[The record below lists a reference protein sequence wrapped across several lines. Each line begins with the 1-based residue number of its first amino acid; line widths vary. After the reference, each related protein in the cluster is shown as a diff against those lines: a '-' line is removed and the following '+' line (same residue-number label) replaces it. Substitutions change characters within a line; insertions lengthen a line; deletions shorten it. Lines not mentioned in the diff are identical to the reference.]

1 MTTPQSEVIPR
12 GVETILLVD
21 SDPEPRKLAAFML
34 AKQGYTVIEARN
46 GEDALRVFDSRG
58 AEIDLLLT
66 EILMSKVTGPDL
78 AARLI
83 ALQPRMRV
91 LYMSHANHQRIARH
105 LQIDPER
112 GFLPKP
118 FTMRILA
125 GKVREVL
132 DAQRAKALAMAV
144 HERE

>member
-1 MTTPQSEVIPR
+1 MQV
-12 GVETILLVD
+12 
-21 SDPEPRKLAAFML
+21 
-34 AKQGYTVIEARN
+34 
-46 GEDALRVFDSRG
+46 
-58 AEIDLLLT
+58 DLLLT

-78 AARLI
+78 AARLL

>member
-1 MTTPQSEVIPR
+1 MTTLQSEVIPR

-21 SDPEPRKLAAFML
+21 ADPEPRKLAAFML
-34 AKQGYTVIEARN
+34 TKQGYTVIEARN
-46 GEDALRVFDSRG
+46 GDDALRVFDSRG
-58 AEIDLLLT
+58 AEVDLLLT
-66 EILMSKVTGPDL
+66 EILMPKVTGPDL
-78 AARLI
+78 AARLL

-118 FTMRILA
+118 FTMRVLA

-132 DAQRAKALAMAV
+132 DAPRAKALALAV
-144 HERE
+144 HD